1 MPLDVSGSIGHRLQ
15 EELRVG
21 IRRRDIAFPG
31 TPAASGRGGRRSVVI
46 MEGQGL
52 SRGRSLLTAV
62 RIRKMQLKI
71 VLVGERRVGK
81 TSLLERY
88 LKNHFAE
95 AYTGTLGGRVY
106 PTDLEIGLDGEDI
119 ALAHIAFFD
128 LMGEHSVRQV
138 FAEPFFFGT
147 QGVLAVCDV
156 ERPDTLH
163 LIKDWMEVMTKIA
176 GPVPVG
182 IAFNK
187 IDRADSMA
195 IGPEETAWL
204 RKEFPT
210 APMFMTSARTGQ
222 GVEDAFS
229 TIVSL
234 SVDAVLAK
242 GRASRSGRLFRQRI
256 LLFIAV
262 RGNLGSSKAELF
274 SEFKAVLPAQIME
287 ELDNL
292 VRLEALALD
301 PSGTK
306 TFIKAAEA
314 PGTTRYWAT
323 DRGKRISESPKG
335 DELMIEE
342 IV

>member
-1 MPLDVSGSIGHRLQ
+1 
-15 EELRVG
+15 
-21 IRRRDIAFPG
+21 
-31 TPAASGRGGRRSVVI
+31 

-52 SRGRSLLTAV
+52 SRGRNLLTAV

-106 PTDLEIGLDGEDI
+106 PTDLEVGLEGEDI

-204 RKEFPT
+204 RKEFPA
-210 APMFMTSARTGQ
+210 APMFLTSARTGQ

-234 SVDAVLAK
+234 TVDAVLAK
-242 GRASRSGRLFRQRI
+242 GRASRTGRLFRQRI
-256 LLFIAV
+256 LLFIAG
-262 RGNLGSSKAELF
+262 RGSLGMSKAELF

>member
-1 MPLDVSGSIGHRLQ
+1 
-15 EELRVG
+15 
-21 IRRRDIAFPG
+21 
-31 TPAASGRGGRRSVVI
+31 
-46 MEGQGL
+46 
-52 SRGRSLLTAV
+52 
-62 RIRKMQLKI
+62 MQLKI

-88 LKNHFAE
+88 LKNHFTE
-95 AYTGTLGGRVY
+95 EYTGTLGGRVY
-106 PTDLEIGLDGEDI
+106 TTDLEIGLEGEDI

-128 LMGEHSVRQV
+128 LMGEHSVRKV

-156 ERPDTLH
+156 ERPNTLH
-163 LIKDWMEVMTKIA
+163 LIKDWLQVVTEIA

-187 IDRADSMA
+187 IDRAESMA

-210 APMFMTSARTGQ
+210 APTFMTSARTGQ

-229 TIVSL
+229 TIISR

-242 GRASRSGRLFRQRI
+242 GRQSRTGRLFRQRI
-256 LLFIAV
+256 LLFIAG
-262 RGNLGSSKAELF
+262 RDYGASKNELF
-274 SEFKAVLPAQIME
+274 TEFKQVLPAQIME

-292 VRLEALALD
+292 VRLDALSLEEAG
-301 PSGTK
+301 PR
-306 TFIKAAEA
+306 TFVKAADL
-314 PGTTRYWAT
+314 PGTARYNAT
-323 DRGKRISESPKG
+323 ERGKRIAESPKG
-335 DELMIEE
+335 EELAIEE

>member
-1 MPLDVSGSIGHRLQ
+1 MRG
-15 EELRVG
+15 E
-21 IRRRDIAFPG
+21 
-31 TPAASGRGGRRSVVI
+31 GR
-46 MEGQGL
+46 EG
-52 SRGRSLLTAV
+52 V

-106 PTDLEIGLDGEDI
+106 PTDLEVGLEGEDI

-182 IAFNK
+182 V
-187 IDRADSMA
+187 
-195 IGPEETAWL
+195 L
-204 RKEFPT
+204 
-210 APMFMTSARTGQ
+210 
-222 GVEDAFS
+222 S
-229 TIVSL
+229 TISF
-234 SVDAVLAK
+234 
-242 GRASRSGRLFRQRI
+242 GR
-256 LLFIAV
+256 
-262 RGNLGSSKAELF
+262 
-274 SEFKAVLPAQIME
+274 
-287 ELDNL
+287 
-292 VRLEALALD
+292 
-301 PSGTK
+301 
-306 TFIKAAEA
+306 
-314 PGTTRYWAT
+314 
-323 DRGKRISESPKG
+323 
-335 DELMIEE
+335 
-342 IV
+342 

>member
-1 MPLDVSGSIGHRLQ
+1 MKLSVWTLWKCHPFTMFGYPIVTSTWPNRRNSGQSERSISIKYPRSSWIGLSGRTLIPSMRSMASQ
-15 EELRVG
+15 VG

-31 TPAASGRGGRRSVVI
+31 TLAGSGRGRRRSAVI

-52 SRGRSLLTAV
+52 SRGRDLLTAV
-62 RIRKMQLKI
+62 RIRNMQLKI
-71 VLVGERRVGK
+71 VLGGEG
-81 TSLLERY
+81 
-88 LKNHFAE
+88 
-95 AYTGTLGGRVY
+95 
-106 PTDLEIGLDGEDI
+106 
-119 ALAHIAFFD
+119 
-128 LMGEHSVRQV
+128 
-138 FAEPFFFGT
+138 
-147 QGVLAVCDV
+147 
-156 ERPDTLH
+156 
-163 LIKDWMEVMTKIA
+163 
-176 GPVPVG
+176 PVG

-187 IDRADSMA
+187 SDRADSMA

-204 RKEFPT
+204 RKEFPA
-210 APMFMTSARTGQ
+210 APMFLTSARTGQ

-234 SVDAVLAK
+234 TVDAVLAK
-242 GRASRSGRLFRQRI
+242 GRASRTGRLFRQRI
-256 LLFIAV
+256 LLFIAG
-262 RGNLGSSKAELF
+262 RGSLGMSKAELF

-306 TFIKAAEA
+306 TFVKAAEA

-323 DRGKRISESPKG
+323 DRGKRIAESPKG
-335 DELMIEE
+335 GDELAIEE

>member
-1 MPLDVSGSIGHRLQ
+1 M
-15 EELRVG
+15 ELSYR
-21 IRRRDIAFPG
+21 PG
-31 TPAASGRGGRRSVVI
+31 LTTP
-46 MEGQGL
+46 
-52 SRGRSLLTAV
+52 V
-62 RIRKMQLKI
+62 RIRKMGLKI

-95 AYTGTLGGRVY
+95 EYTGTLGGRVY
-106 PTDLEIGLDGEDI
+106 PTDLEVGLDGDDI

-128 LMGEHSVRQV
+128 LMGEHSVRKT

-163 LIKDWMEVMTKIA
+163 LIKDWMDVMTKIA

-187 IDRADSMA
+187 IDRAESMA

-210 APMFMTSARTGQ
+210 APTFMTSARTGQ

-234 SVDAVLAK
+234 TVDAVLAK
-242 GRASRSGRLFRQRI
+242 GRQSRSGRLFRQRI
-256 LLFIAV
+256 LLFIAG
-262 RGNLGSSKAELF
+262 RDYGASKNELF
-274 SEFKAVLPAQIME
+274 AEFKSILPGQIME

-292 VRLEALALD
+292 VRLDALAVDEAGAKTFVKSADL
-301 PSGTK
+301 SGT
-306 TFIKAAEA
+306 A
-314 PGTTRYWAT
+314 RYRAT
-323 DRGKRISESPKG
+323 ERGKRIAESPKG
-335 DELMIEE
+335 EELAIEE

>member
-1 MPLDVSGSIGHRLQ
+1 MMRG
-15 EELRVG
+15 E
-21 IRRRDIAFPG
+21 
-31 TPAASGRGGRRSVVI
+31 GRTV
-46 MEGQGL
+46 
-52 SRGRSLLTAV
+52 V

-106 PTDLEIGLDGEDI
+106 PTDLEIGLEGEDI

-204 RKEFPT
+204 RKEFPR
-210 APMFMTSARTGQ
+210 SEERRVGK
-222 GVEDAFS
+222 EC
-229 TIVSL
+229 
-234 SVDAVLAK
+234 
-242 GRASRSGRLFRQRI
+242 RSR
-256 LLFIAV
+256 
-262 RGNLGSSKAELF
+262 
-274 SEFKAVLPAQIME
+274 
-287 ELDNL
+287 
-292 VRLEALALD
+292 
-301 PSGTK
+301 
-306 TFIKAAEA
+306 
-314 PGTTRYWAT
+314 
-323 DRGKRISESPKG
+323 
-335 DELMIEE
+335 
-342 IV
+342 